1 MTPDLRF
8 FVLFACNLLLF
19 YLLQLVNQTL
29 GVHGA
34 TLFSDGLFLFFPA
47 LFLRLRWALLNI
59 ALFALWVDAALPLV
73 FGFHLILWGCAGT
86 VLFYLRQGLR
96 RASRFQQVLACL
108 AVTLVLVCVQG
119 ILLGGE
125 FRMSPAYWER
135 LLADL
140 GLTLLLFFPLA
151 YWFLSFEW
159 VIMYLVGCDLRLDI
173 QDDNR

>member
-1 MTPDLRF
+1 MTLDLRF

-29 GVHGA
+29 GIYGV
-34 TLFSDGLFLFFPA
+34 TLFPDGLYLFFPA

-59 ALFALWVDAALPLV
+59 ALFALWVDAALPIV
-73 FGFHLILWGCAGT
+73 FGFHLILWCCAAT

-96 RASRFQQVLACL
+96 RATRFQQVLTCL
-108 AVTLVLVCVQG
+108 VVTLVLVLAQG
-119 ILLGGE
+119 VFLGGE
-125 FRMSPAYWER
+125 YRLSLFYWER

-140 GLTLLLFFPLA
+140 GLSLLFFFPLA

-173 QDDNR
+173 QDDSR